1 MACIELYA
9 TGKILYHTEKQGFG
23 YPWISKKKSRHTHQN
38 PLKLS
43 PVSERSA
50 YPLQNYACF
59 SPLTSG
65 LESFGHKSTPS
76 DRPWI
81 EAYCPTF

>member
-9 TGKILYHTEKQGFG
+9 TG
-23 YPWISKKKSRHTHQN
+23 
-38 PLKLS
+38 
-43 PVSERSA
+43 
-50 YPLQNYACF
+50 
-59 SPLTSG
+59 
-65 LESFGHKSTPS
+65 TPS

>member
-1 MACIELYA
+1 MIWLLVAFKKIPDTPTKPIEAEPSFRKVSLPPA
-9 TGKILYHTEKQGFG
+9 
-23 YPWISKKKSRHTHQN
+23 
-38 PLKLS
+38 KLCMLS
-43 PVSERSA
+43 
-50 YPLQNYACF
+50 L
-59 SPLTSG
+59 LTSG